1 MDLLLI
7 LTYAALCIAVFKAFR
22 IPLNKWTVPSA
33 VLGGIVLI
41 GSLLLLMN
49 YNHPYSEAMRQYYV
63 TTPIIPQVR
72 GRVVEVPVQANDP
85 VQKGDVLYRIDPEP
99 FQLKVASLQ
108 ARLDQAEKDL
118 ERAAELYAKQA
129 VSERARDAARADV
142 DDLRAKLDEAVF
154 NLEQTT
160 VYAPDDGYVVQLALR
175 PGMMALP
182 FTPNPVMTFV
192 HADDRFFVGWFRQ
205 NYLQRL
211 TPGDDAEIILDGIPG
226 SIFKARLHRLIP
238 AVAEGQIQPGAT
250 LLSYDSVR
258 NPGRVAVTLKIDD
271 PAFDAFIGELPAGI
285 FGQAAIYSEHFHH
298 VAVMRKVLLRMA
310 GWMNYVFPLH

>member
-7 LTYAALCIAVFKAFR
+7 LTYAALCIAVFKVFR
-22 IPLNKWTVPSA
+22 IPLNKWTVPTA

-41 GSLLLLMN
+41 GSLLLMMN

-63 TTPIIPQVR
+63 TTPLIPQVR
-72 GRVVEVPVQANDP
+72 GRVVEVPVKANDP
-85 VQKGDVLYRIDPEP
+85 VKTGDVLYRIDPEP

-118 ERAAELYAKQA
+118 ERAEELYAKQA
-129 VSERARDAARADV
+129 VSERARDAARADL

-192 HADDRFFVGWFRQ
+192 HADDRIFVGWFRQ

-211 TPGDDAEIILDGIPG
+211 TPGYEAEIILDGIPG

-238 AVAEGQIQPGAT
+238 AVAEGQVQPGAT
-250 LLSYDSVR
+250 LLSFDSVR
-258 NPGRVAVTLKIDD
+258 HPGRVAAVLEIDD
-271 PAFDAFIGELPAGI
+271 PAFDAVVDTLPAGV

-310 GWMNYVFPLH
+310 GWMNFVFPLH

>member
-7 LTYAALCIAVFKAFR
+7 LTYAALCVAVFKVFR
-22 IPLNKWTVPSA
+22 IPLNKWTVPTA

-41 GSLLLLMN
+41 GSLLMLMN

-72 GRVVEVPVQANDP
+72 GRVIEVPLKSDTRVAA
-85 VQKGDVLYRIDPEP
+85 GDVLYRIDPEP
-99 FQLKVASLQ
+99 FELKVDGLK

-118 ERAAELYAKQA
+118 TRAEELYAKQA
-129 VSERARDAARADV
+129 VSERALDSARADV

-160 VYAPDDGYVVQLALR
+160 VYAPDDGYVTQLALR

-182 FTPNPVMTFV
+182 FAANPVMTFI
-192 HADDRFFVGWFRQ
+192 HGDARFFVGWFRQ

-211 TPGDDAEIILDGIPG
+211 NPGDEAEVIFDGIPG
-226 SIFKARLHRLIP
+226 TIFQARVEHLIP
-238 AVAEGQIQPGAT
+238 VVAEGQVQPGAN
-250 LLSYDSVR
+250 LISFDSVR
-258 NPGRVAVTLKIDD
+258 NPGRVAVLIAIDD
-271 PAFDAFIGELPAGI
+271 PGFEPFANHLPGGV

-298 VAVMRKVLLRMA
+298 LAVMRKVLLRMA
-310 GWMNYVFPLH
+310 AWMNFVLPLH